1 MNSSVGTRTGMD
13 PNGGQQR
20 TQVDGPLRKETEDG
34 CLRKDKMKED
44 FIYFEGQ

>member
-20 TQVDGPLRKETEDG
+20 TQVEGPLRKETGGRLFE
-34 CLRKDKMKED
+34 
-44 FIYFEGQ
+44 EGQNEGGLYLF